1 MNVQLFD
8 QHGQP
13 CFRMYT
19 SEHVWKRFWT
29 HVRPRIAP
37 AGDAPSVQDFELAA
51 PFVPDILRMLEADL
65 VSAKQEVQASSAS
78 GPFSHVEILGDVL
91 ALNLRVEEHARL
103 QRLMLLHRALS
114 RVVANGVSLQ
124 VVFAPALESSHY
136 YLASVLKREIESVN
150 REQARTA
157 LLREYDRLLA
167 LDDVTDELKATWRQS
182 RSVVEDDGVMD
193 GLIDDLAR
201 LGLVRRSSDGTQ
213 IAATPKLLMIAL

>member
-29 HVRPRIAP
+29 HVGTMIAP
-37 AGDAPSVQDFELAA
+37 ARDAPSVQDFELAA
-51 PFVPDILRMLEADL
+51 PLVPDILKMLEADL

-78 GPFSHVEILGDVL
+78 GPLSHVEILGDVL
-91 ALNLRVEEHARL
+91 ALNLRVEAHAQL
-103 QRLMLLHRALS
+103 HRLMLLHRALS

-136 YLASVLKREIESVN
+136 YLAAVLKHETESVN

-157 LLREYDRLLA
+157 LVREYDRLIA
-167 LDDVTDELKATWRQS
+167 LDDATDEQRARWRRA
-182 RSVVEDDGVMD
+182 RSVVEDDNVMD
-193 GLIDDLAR
+193 ALIDDLAR
-201 LGLVRRSSDGTQ
+201 LGLVRRSQDGTQ
-213 IAATPKLLMIAL
+213 IAATPKLLMITL